1 MTHSGITGAL
11 CALVL
16 AGLAAAPAAVLAQE
30 AAPAAAEAT
39 AAPQQGTPESP
50 WVKICNADQEAQ
62 GQRCNVS
69 QVLLAQNGSVIAS
82 FSIQVT
88 PDNKIAAGAFVP
100 LGFVLPA
107 GVGLFV
113 DGEQKATAN
122 FTICVPPSSDGPAGC
137 AARADLSEEFIAS
150 LKKGNKLGLVLANT
164 QGQAIPIEM
173 TLIGF
178 SKTYD
183 GEGLDPVAAR
193 AAEVEQS
200 RQLQE
205 DARAAFQ
212 RMIERQQAES
222 GTSPN

>member
-1 MTHSGITGAL
+1 MTYSGITGAL
-11 CALVL
+11 RTLAL
-16 AGLAAAPAAVLAQE
+16 AGALLAPAIAWGQDAPAPAPAAPAG
-30 AAPAAAEAT
+30 AAPD
-39 AAPQQGTPESP
+39 TP
-50 WVKICNADQEAQ
+50 WIKICGEDAQ
-62 GQRCNVS
+62 TKTKRCNVNN
-69 QVLLAQNGSVIAS
+69 VLLAQNGSVVAS
-82 FSIQVT
+82 LSIQ
-88 PDNKIAAGAFVP
+88 PGEGDKISIGAFVP
-100 LGFVLPA
+100 LGFVIPA
-107 GVGLFV
+107 GIGLYV
-113 DGEQKATAN
+113 DGEQKGNAA

-137 AARADLSEEFIAS
+137 AARAEVTTDFIAA

-212 RMIERQQAES
+212 RMIEKQQAEQ
-222 GTSPN
+222 GAASPN